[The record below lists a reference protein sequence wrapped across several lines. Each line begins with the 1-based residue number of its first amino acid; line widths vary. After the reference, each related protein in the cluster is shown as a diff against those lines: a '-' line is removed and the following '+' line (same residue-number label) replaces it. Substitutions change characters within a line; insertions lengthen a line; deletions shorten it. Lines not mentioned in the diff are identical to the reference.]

1 MQQKN
6 ELNTEKDNI
15 EKLSTYESSLF
26 IGQSYFINDESQNF
40 LIFQPILNSFK
51 IPTDLAERIIT
62 GQSKG
67 L

>member
-6 ELNTEKDNI
+6 ELKAEKDNI
-15 EKLSTYESSLF
+15 EKLPTYESSLF